1 MGKIFLTSDLHF
13 GHDRGF
19 LYEPRGFDNI
29 GDHDETVIQNWNS
42 IVGEDDDVYILG
54 DLMLNDNAHGIEC
67 IKRLNGHLHII
78 YGNHDTDARKKIYD
92 ELDAEIIGW
101 ATMLKYK
108 KYHFYLSHY
117 ITLTGNLEAESL
129 HQCAINLYGHTH
141 QQTNFYQDNPFNYH
155 VGLDSHNNTPIL
167 LDDIIEE
174 IKSKVYECK
183 EML

>member
-42 IVGEDDDVYILG
+42 VVSEDDDVYILG

-101 ATMLKYK
+101 ATMLK
-108 KYHFYLSHY
+108 
-117 ITLTGNLEAESL
+117 
-129 HQCAINLYGHTH
+129 
-141 QQTNFYQDNPFNYH
+141 
-155 VGLDSHNNTPIL
+155 
-167 LDDIIEE
+167 
-174 IKSKVYECK
+174 
-183 EML
+183 